1 MKKWLGCLCAAAILL
16 GGSAS
21 AYDMNTLAG
30 RTLPP
35 NFTYRAVPGQQELRF
50 MGSTIPY
57 TMGQLAVTMQKSNRF
72 FSGYLIMTR
81 LPVEMTGQI
90 RRYFMLNPD
99 QETWN
104 GLIAF
109 NRALLDPESSFRAGI
124 RSVFLGLAED
134 IVGKERGKAVQV
146 EISEIEPFR
155 RLSSDANYLFTMG
168 GKVTYS
174 VDGLLFPM
182 YTKVYFFLGN
192 GGIETMALLTPDEGK
207 APLVYGIDD
216 LARAAA
222 KESFLGKTD
231 YEELGV
237 ILARHQQYQEQQ
249 EKSEKVSPE

>member
-21 AYDMNTLAG
+21 AYDMNALAEK
-30 RTLPP
+30 TLPSS
-35 NFTYRAVPGQQELRF
+35 FTYRALPAQQELHF
-50 MGSTIPY
+50 MGTTIPY

-81 LPVEMTGQI
+81 LPVETTGQM

-99 QETWN
+99 RETWE
-104 GLIAF
+104 GLISF
-109 NRALLDPESSFRAGI
+109 NRILLDPESSFRKGI
-124 RSVFLGLAED
+124 TDVFRGLADD
-134 IVGKERGKAVQV
+134 IVGKKRGEAVQV
-146 EISEIEPFR
+146 DISEIEPFR
-155 RLSSDANYLFTMG
+155 RLSSDTNYLFTMG

-207 APLVYGIDD
+207 EPLVYGIDD

-222 KESFLGKTD
+222 KESLLGRAD

-237 ILARHQQYQEQQ
+237 ILARYQQNQEPQ